1 MSENNYGAQ
10 LRKCQK
16 VVKPALSE
24 VVWDFLILL
33 GSGPVMTVNRW
44 PVSRVRESH
53 DATINDNLAWM

>member
-1 MSENNYGAQ
+1 MSEI
-10 LRKCQK
+10 
-16 VVKPALSE
+16 
-24 VVWDFLILL
+24 WDFLILL